1 MTTSNTDINNIC
13 NQFKISKEDEI
24 KFNKLRDEIAT
35 LGQQI
40 IALNETRFVAI
51 NKMQELL
58 DKYTIDQKI
67 VNNFINNVE
76 KYPTTTIIND
86 KHKTAPKAVVDESEP
101 AEESRSKKVVK
112 KKPVTKTP
120 KKSGAAA
127 MKIEDEEEPEAETHD
142 EPEPEPEKEPEIQ
155 EETEETVETRDETE
169 QETQE
174 TQENEEENQETEE
187 DKPVKKTVKKA
198 PVKKATTAKKAP
210 VKKATTAKKVPAK
223 KTTTTKKVP
232 AKNSD

>member
-24 KFNKLRDEIAT
+24 KFNKLRDEIAS

-58 DKYTIDQKI
+58 DKYTIDQKT

-86 KHKTAPKAVVDESEP
+86 KHISKTAPKAVIDESEP

-112 KKPVTKTP
+112 KKPATKTP

-142 EPEPEPEKEPEIQ
+142 EPEPEPEKEPENQ
-155 EETEETVETRDETE
+155 EETEETVETHDETE
-169 QETQE
+169 QE

-187 DKPVKKTVKKA
+187 DKPVKKTAKKA

-210 VKKATTAKKVPAK
+210 VKKATTPKKVPAK
-223 KTTTTKKVP
+223 KTTIAKKVP